1 MRAEEI
7 RREKSSARSFSE
19 RAIILFSFRGFERL
33 PEYDCPVLGVV
44 EKARAKPGAT
54 GFGPRFNFS
63 IHRLQA
69 VTSVLPVFTCLT
81 PTFIAPHNSQS
92 AIISHPPQSPVIRIN
107 SRDTL
112 KPSEQTFS
120 CIIKRGLHTVSP
132 QPLIG
137 RMGSEAERSGGAEPI
152 NSDDD
157 LKKLETD
164 YRVLQEEAQTLIN
177 DRAHL
182 ESEIRNLK
190 QRANRLD
197 DEVKAMRNP
206 PLIIGTLQD
215 VLDSDRA
222 IVRSSN
228 GTVFQVSLNQ
238 RIDPSKLKPGT
249 RVALNQDT
257 LAIIEVLHDAWDPMV
272 SGAELIEKPEITYDE
287 VAGLDE
293 QIEAVREAIELPL
306 TSPELFAK
314 VGIQA
319 PKGILLVGP
328 PGCGKTLLAK
338 AVANF
343 TDSTFIRMVGS
354 ELAQKYIGEGGRM
367 VRELFAL
374 AKEKSP
380 SIIFLDEIDAIGA
393 KRLDGSTS
401 GDREVQR
408 TLMQLLAELDG
419 FDSLENVKI
428 IAATNRPDILDD
440 ALLRPGR
447 FDRIIEIPMPDE
459 KARGAILSLHIKKMN
474 TKRINVQRIV
484 ELTEGYSGAE
494 LKATCV
500 ESGMIA
506 IREKRDTIT
515 QKDMLSAV
523 KRVNGKRLQGGIT
536 STPEALYG

>member
-1 MRAEEI
+1 MSSEVESSANAEP
-7 RREKSSARSFSE
+7 KSSDE
-19 RAIILFSFRGFERL
+19 
-33 PEYDCPVLGVV
+33 
-44 EKARAKPGAT
+44 
-54 GFGPRFNFS
+54 
-63 IHRLQA
+63 
-69 VTSVLPVFTCLT
+69 
-81 PTFIAPHNSQS
+81 
-92 AIISHPPQSPVIRIN
+92 
-107 SRDTL
+107 
-112 KPSEQTFS
+112 
-120 CIIKRGLHTVSP
+120 
-132 QPLIG
+132 
-137 RMGSEAERSGGAEPI
+137 
-152 NSDDD
+152 D
-157 LKKLETD
+157 LKKLESD
-164 YRVLQEEAQTLIN
+164 YRVLQEEAQSLIN

-182 ESEIRNLK
+182 EAEVRGLK
-190 QRANRLD
+190 KRANTLNE
-197 DEVKAMRNP
+197 EVKSMKKP

-215 VLDSDRA
+215 ILDSDRA

-238 RIDPSKLKPGT
+238 RIDPEKLQPGT

-272 SGAELIEKPEITYDE
+272 SGAEMVEKPDVTYSE

-314 VGIQA
+314 VGIEA

-328 PGCGKTLLAK
+328 PGCGKTLIAK
-338 AVANF
+338 AVANH
-343 TDSTFIRMVGS
+343 TDATFIRMVGS

-367 VRELFAL
+367 VRELFSL

-447 FDRIIEIPMPDE
+447 FDRVIEIPMPDE
-459 KARGAILSLHIKKMN
+459 KARSAIISLHVKNMN
-474 TKRINVQRIV
+474 TKRINVQRVV

-500 ESGMIA
+500 EAGMNA
-506 IREKRDTIT
+506 IRDKRDTVT
-515 QKDMLSAV
+515 QNDILGAV
-523 KRVNGKRLQGGIT
+523 KRINSKRTQGGI
-536 STPEALYG
+536 SATPEGLYS

>member
-1 MRAEEI
+1 MSSEVENSANAET
-7 RREKSSARSFSE
+7 KSSDE
-19 RAIILFSFRGFERL
+19 
-33 PEYDCPVLGVV
+33 
-44 EKARAKPGAT
+44 
-54 GFGPRFNFS
+54 
-63 IHRLQA
+63 
-69 VTSVLPVFTCLT
+69 
-81 PTFIAPHNSQS
+81 
-92 AIISHPPQSPVIRIN
+92 
-107 SRDTL
+107 
-112 KPSEQTFS
+112 
-120 CIIKRGLHTVSP
+120 
-132 QPLIG
+132 
-137 RMGSEAERSGGAEPI
+137 
-152 NSDDD
+152 D
-157 LKKLETD
+157 LKKLESD
-164 YRVLQEEAQTLIN
+164 YRILQEEAQSLIN

-182 ESEIRNLK
+182 ESEVRGLK
-190 QRANRLD
+190 KRANTLNE
-197 DEVKAMRNP
+197 EVKSMRKP

-215 VLDSDRA
+215 ILDSDRA

-238 RIDPSKLKPGT
+238 RIEPSKLQPGT

-272 SGAELIEKPEITYDE
+272 SGAEMVEKPDVTYGE
-287 VAGLDE
+287 VAGLDD

-306 TSPELFAK
+306 TSPELFVK
-314 VGIQA
+314 VGIKA

-328 PGCGKTLLAK
+328 PGCGKTLIAK
-338 AVANF
+338 AVANH
-343 TDSTFIRMVGS
+343 TDATFIRMVGS

-367 VRELFAL
+367 VRELFSL

-419 FDSLENVKI
+419 FDSLEHVKI

-447 FDRIIEIPMPDE
+447 FDRVIEIPMPDE
-459 KARGAILSLHIKKMN
+459 KARSAILSLHVKNMN
-474 TKRINVQRIV
+474 TKRINVQRVV

-500 ESGMIA
+500 EAGMNA
-506 IREKRDTIT
+506 IRDKRDTVT
-515 QKDMLSAV
+515 QNDILAAV
-523 KRVNGKRLQGGIT
+523 KRINSKRNQGGV
-536 STPEALYG
+536 SATPEGLYS